1 VSSIG
6 RFLMVLGLLL
16 LAAGAA
22 LYFFSDLFSFF
33 GRLPGDIVIKKKNFT
48 FCAPFSTMII
58 VSIVV
63 SLILN
68 LAARWIK

>member
-1 VSSIG
+1 
-6 RFLMVLGLLL
+6 MVLGLLL
-16 LAAGAA
+16 LVAGAA

>member
-1 VSSIG
+1 
-6 RFLMVLGLLL
+6 MVLGLLL

-63 SLILN
+63 SLILS